1 MSLLSG
7 GQAPMTDEA
16 GGGTGDVET
25 EKNSKDSGP
34 LAAGRRHQEG
44 CLCRKG
50 TRVEG
55 SQKCGPGD
63 GCRVR
68 LSLTKNTLTARVL
81 GEWNC
86 LPALQHGAP
95 LVLEIL
101 EQRLDGQPSWSLW
114 GKWLPGGR

>member
-1 MSLLSG
+1 MRQG
-7 GQAPMTDEA
+7 EGQEMWRQKRTQRTQDRW
-16 GGGTGDVET
+16 
-25 EKNSKDSGP
+25 P
-34 LAAGRRHQEG
+34 LAAGTRRAVCAE
-44 CLCRKG
+44 KG

-68 LSLTKNTLTARVL
+68 LSLTKNTLTVRVL

>member
-1 MSLLSG
+1 MWR
-7 GQAPMTDEA
+7 QKRTQRTQDRW
-16 GGGTGDVET
+16 
-25 EKNSKDSGP
+25 P
-34 LAAGRRHQEG
+34 LAAGTRRAVCAE
-44 CLCRKG
+44 KG

-68 LSLTKNTLTARVL
+68 LSLTKNTLTVRVL